1 MRCACGSREAT
12 NLLPKRDE
20 TPILNKSASEC
31 AATCT
36 GMVRCVAGARHA
48 ASCASRAQSLQGG
61 GGISI
66 PLRGGEAVPSDGLCS
81 VRRNTLAVLKH
92 DAQVVLSV

>member
-31 AATCT
+31 AATST
-36 GMVRCVAGARHA
+36 GMVRSVAGARHA

-66 PLRGGEAVPSDGLCS
+66 PLRGGEAAPSDGS
-81 VRRNTLAVLKH
+81 VLRNTFAALKH
-92 DAQVVLSV
+92 VAHWAKLL